1 MKTLQLANVAS
12 TTFDKDFKKGK
23 NQAYNL
29 CTLYGQYMST
39 KNYPGVYELLVKKKG
54 INAPV
59 FLCITYVAD
68 SSEGAKLEYKG
79 KEYKVLNRS
88 GLPPT
93 GRLVLREV

>member
-1 MKTLQLANVAS
+1 MRIPQLANVES
-12 TTFDKDFKKGK
+12 TTSDKDFKKGK

-39 KNYPGVYELLVKKKG
+39 RNYPGVYELLVKKKG

-59 FLCITYVAD
+59 YLCITYVTD
-68 SSEGAKLEYKG
+68 STEGAKLEYKG

-93 GRLVLREV
+93 GKLVLKEL